1 MSLDEWIRDVSAR
14 SPAPAVV
21 DRECSDALEAM
32 VERCETGFEAWAVFA
47 ARGVIPVRWLD

>member
-1 MSLDEWIRDVSAR
+1 
-14 SPAPAVV
+14 VV